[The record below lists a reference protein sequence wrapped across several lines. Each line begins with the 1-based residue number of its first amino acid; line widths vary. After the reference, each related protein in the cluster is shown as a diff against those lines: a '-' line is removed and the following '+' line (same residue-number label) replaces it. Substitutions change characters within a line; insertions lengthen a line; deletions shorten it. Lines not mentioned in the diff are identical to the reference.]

1 MDKESVVY
9 ACDGILCSLK
19 KGKPA
24 TCYNM
29 DEPWGHDPEQNNP
42 VIKEQIL
49 CHYWYKVSKVV
60 KITETEN
67 EKVVAKYISVSFSN
81 HPI

>member
-1 MDKESVVY
+1 MLQY
-9 ACDGILCSLK
+9 
-19 KGKPA
+19 
-24 TCYNM
+24 
-29 DEPWGHDPEQNNP
+29 DEPWGHESEQNNP

-49 CHYWYKVSKVV
+49 CNYWYKVSKVV

-67 EKVVAKYISVSFSN
+67 ENVVAKYISVSFSN